1 MSVDIVQ
8 LKKAFAQ
15 FRRDGFAARMKMIRD
30 WSPSLNQAKAE
41 GSVGLIGLTTD
52 ISDARRSGA
61 ERIGVLYQAIGAP
74 TDIEMSRRMSTV
86 FRKYGFRVENDGF
99 PELAMVISDR

>member
-1 MSVDIVQ
+1 MSVDFVQ
-8 LKKAFAQ
+8 LKKAFSQ

-30 WSPSLNQAKAE
+30 WTPSLKQAKAE
-41 GSVGLIGLTTD
+41 GSVGLIGLTRD
-52 ISDARRSGA
+52 IAEARRAG
-61 ERIGVLYQAIGAP
+61 EPRIGVLYQAIGAP
-74 TDIEMSRRMSTV
+74 TDIEMSRRLSTV